1 MIDLHIHSTFSDGSC
16 SPEELVE
23 KGVEAGL
30 YAMALTDH
38 DTVAGVPA
46 FLTAA
51 AQRGLRAIS
60 GLELSVDVPSTT
72 VHILAYGFDVENV
85 AFNAALERVREG
97 RRRRNAEI
105 ISKLSR
111 MGCYVSMAEVL
122 AVAGDEEVVARPHF
136 AQVLVKKGYARSI
149 PDAFRRFLV
158 RGAPAY
164 AERERMK
171 PDEALRII
179 REAGGV
185 SALAHPGLCA
195 MGVKELHDFVG
206 ELTEMGL
213 GGIEVFYPGHGDQQ
227 RAQYLEY
234 AAEFGLFATGGTDF
248 HGATRQDIKL
258 GTGYGSLN
266 VGNELF
272 DAIEKILASGVI

>member
-1 MIDLHIHSTFSDGSC
+1 MIDLHTHSSFSDGSC

-23 KGVEAGL
+23 LGVEAGL

-38 DTVAGVPA
+38 DTAAGVPR
-46 FLTAA
+46 FLAA
-51 AQRGLRAIS
+51 AAERGLKAIS

-85 AFNAALERVREG
+85 ALNAALERVREG

-136 AQVLVKKGYARSI
+136 AQVLVKKGYARGI

-171 PDEALRII
+171 PAEAQRII
-179 REAGGV
+179 RQAGGV
-185 SALAHPGLCA
+185 SSLAHPGLCG

-206 ELTEMGL
+206 ELAGMGL
-213 GGIEVFYPGHGDQQ
+213 GGIEIFYPGHGDEQ
-227 RAQYLEY
+227 RAQYLEL
-234 AAEFGLFATGGTDF
+234 AAEFGFFATGGTDY
-248 HGATRQDIKL
+248 HGVTRPDVKL
-258 GTGYGSLN
+258 GAGFGSLN
-266 VGNELF
+266 VGDELF
-272 DAIEKILASGVI
+272 DAIEKVLGARG